1 MFNTPH
7 HIRDSLLFR
16 HVVYTCIPKDYI
28 ATKMYLD
35 NYDGLTGPREH
46 VQNICSNMEIV
57 IQDSHVINKIFP
69 TTFRGSVRTWYNNL
83 EPSSVASF
91 NDLYVKLVAHFHIS
105 IPTRKSATEL
115 FGITQAEDKFTK
127 TYLKRFNKEG
137 KNLVEGV
144 ICFTR

>member
-7 HIRDSLLFR
+7 HIGDSLLFR

-35 NYDGLTGPREH
+35 NYDGLTDPREH
-46 VQNICSNMEIV
+46 VQNICSNLELV
-57 IQDSHVINKIFP
+57 IQDSHVICKIIP
-69 TTFRGSVRTWYNNL
+69 ITFRGSVRTWYNNL

-91 NDLYVKLVAHFHIS
+91 SDLCAKLVAHFNIS
-105 IPTRKSATEL
+105 IPTRKSSTEL
-115 FGITQAEDKFTK
+115 FGITQAEDKFTR
-127 TYLKRFNKEG
+127 TYLKRFNGEG

-144 ICFTR
+144 ICSTR